1 MPETSA
7 ASAAAVSVAPA
18 PAVDQSP
25 APAKRTPLVAH
36 PAPTALV
43 ALALAAIAWASYSTA
58 ARSAL
63 AAFLAVVL
71 VVLAA
76 VDLEW
81 RIIPNRIVLPATA
94 IVFVAHV
101 AIDPGQTVELIAASL
116 GAALVLLLPN
126 LLNPAAIGMGDVK
139 LALLLG
145 AALGK
150 GVIAALLVGFLATV
164 PIAIVMLVRG
174 GRGARKATLPLG
186 PFLAFG
192 GLVVLIVPRLF

>member
-1 MPETSA
+1 M
-7 ASAAAVSVAPA
+7 SVAPA
-18 PAVDQSP
+18 PTVDQP
-25 APAKRTPLVAH
+25 QAPFSRTPLLAH
-36 PAPTALV
+36 PAPTTLV
-43 ALALAAIAWASYSTA
+43 ALALAAIAFASYPTP

-63 AAFLAVVL
+63 AAFLAAVL

-76 VDLEW
+76 ADLER

-101 AIDPGQTVELIAASL
+101 AIDPGRTLELIVASL
-116 GAALVLLLPN
+116 GAAVVLLLPN

-145 AALGK
+145 AGLGK

-164 PIAIVMLVRG
+164 PVAIVMLVRG
-174 GRGARKATLPLG
+174 GRAARKATLPLG

-192 GLVVLIVPRLF
+192 GLVVLIVPRLV